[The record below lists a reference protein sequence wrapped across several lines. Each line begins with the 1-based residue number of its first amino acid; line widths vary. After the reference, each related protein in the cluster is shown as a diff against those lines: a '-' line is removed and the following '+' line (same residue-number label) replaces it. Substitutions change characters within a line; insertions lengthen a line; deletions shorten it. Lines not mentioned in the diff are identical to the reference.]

1 MKEEI
6 IQKAEEEIVVIE
18 KECTANHYVNNDT
31 LLKEMILYKT
41 EMNKFASGE
50 LTTRPR
56 ISEYIGSAILKIAER
71 LSSRPNFA
79 GYCVDEETEIL
90 TQRGWLKYSDITM
103 DDKVV
108 SYDTETKNLVW
119 SPIKDIYI
127 GVYDGKMHKLTNQG
141 LDALV
146 TPGHKF
152 VTSTGITPV
161 EMLKCGQS
169 IILIG
174 NPVATEAKNSYSDD
188 FIEIVGWIVTEGCL
202 RFGKNKHSIAIYQ
215 NKGPKADRIRQS
227 LNNLKC
233 HYKEYIKEDDNM
245 VSWRLSGDIVKQVF
259 AVISNNRSKA
269 LNPDFICSLN
279 QHQRMLL
286 INTMVDGDGWI
297 RRKGYKSYIQKDK
310 KHVDSFVMLC
320 TLSRIL
326 TSTLYEQNRIS
337 FGKTTSYYTMNLYQ
351 KKECTVD
358 KTDFHGGRSGAGGK
372 WGKEFHCNKPTID
385 YNGKV
390 WCVQTEYGSFM
401 CRRGKY
407 IYLTGNTFREEM
419 VSDGIENAIMYL
431 DNFDPEKSKNPF
443 AYITQIIFFAFLRR
457 IQKEKKQC
465 YVKMKLFE
473 RADTT
478 GALKDHIIKKYEI
491 DPDKNNIYAE
501 FFKLNENDVEY
512 FDKKTSKIKE
522 NKNQKPKKISPLNEF
537 MEKDP

>member
-79 GYCVDEETEIL
+79 GY
-90 TQRGWLKYSDITM
+90 
-103 DDKVV
+103 
-108 SYDTETKNLVW
+108 
-119 SPIKDIYI
+119 
-127 GVYDGKMHKLTNQG
+127 
-141 LDALV
+141 
-146 TPGHKF
+146 
-152 VTSTGITPV
+152 
-161 EMLKCGQS
+161 
-169 IILIG
+169 
-174 NPVATEAKNSYSDD
+174 
-188 FIEIVGWIVTEGCL
+188 
-202 RFGKNKHSIAIYQ
+202 
-215 NKGPKADRIRQS
+215 
-227 LNNLKC
+227 
-233 HYKEYIKEDDNM
+233 
-245 VSWRLSGDIVKQVF
+245 
-259 AVISNNRSKA
+259 
-269 LNPDFICSLN
+269 
-279 QHQRMLL
+279 
-286 INTMVDGDGWI
+286 
-297 RRKGYKSYIQKDK
+297 
-310 KHVDSFVMLC
+310 
-320 TLSRIL
+320 
-326 TSTLYEQNRIS
+326 
-337 FGKTTSYYTMNLYQ
+337 
-351 KKECTVD
+351 
-358 KTDFHGGRSGAGGK
+358 
-372 WGKEFHCNKPTID
+372 
-385 YNGKV
+385 
-390 WCVQTEYGSFM
+390 
-401 CRRGKY
+401 
-407 IYLTGNTFREEM
+407 TFREEM

>member
-1 MKEEI
+1 
-6 IQKAEEEIVVIE
+6 
-18 KECTANHYVNNDT
+18 
-31 LLKEMILYKT
+31 
-41 EMNKFASGE
+41 
-50 LTTRPR
+50 
-56 ISEYIGSAILKIAER
+56 
-71 LSSRPNFA
+71 
-79 GYCVDEETEIL
+79 
-90 TQRGWLKYSDITM
+90 
-103 DDKVV
+103 
-108 SYDTETKNLVW
+108 
-119 SPIKDIYI
+119 
-127 GVYDGKMHKLTNQG
+127 
-141 LDALV
+141 
-146 TPGHKF
+146 
-152 VTSTGITPV
+152 
-161 EMLKCGQS
+161 
-169 IILIG
+169 
-174 NPVATEAKNSYSDD
+174 
-188 FIEIVGWIVTEGCL
+188 
-202 RFGKNKHSIAIYQ
+202 
-215 NKGPKADRIRQS
+215 
-227 LNNLKC
+227 
-233 HYKEYIKEDDNM
+233 
-245 VSWRLSGDIVKQVF
+245 
-259 AVISNNRSKA
+259 
-269 LNPDFICSLN
+269 
-279 QHQRMLL
+279 
-286 INTMVDGDGWI
+286 
-297 RRKGYKSYIQKDK
+297 
-310 KHVDSFVMLC
+310 
-320 TLSRIL
+320 
-326 TSTLYEQNRIS
+326 
-337 FGKTTSYYTMNLYQ
+337 MNLYQ